1 MQAEI
6 DEEKEKREILNKY
19 RALLR
24 SSKEILSTDDKK
36 EIRKAFNFAMDAHQ
50 GVRRKS
56 GEPYIYHPIAVAQ
69 IVAREIGLGKISI
82 ICALLH
88 DVVEDSDY
96 TLEDIERM
104 FGEKVARIIDGLT
117 KISGVFDQNVSLQA
131 ENFRKMLLTLSDD
144 VRVILIKLADRTH
157 NMRTMDSM
165 PENKQRKIAS
175 ETLYIYA
182 PLAHRLGLYA
192 IKTELEDL
200 SLKYTEPEV
209 YYDIVQKLKETENE
223 RHKYIQRFSA
233 PIKKALRDEGF
244 NFTIKGRPKSI
255 HSIRNK
261 LLRQGITFDEIY
273 DKFAIRIIIDSNPED
288 EKADCWK
295 VYSIIT
301 DYFRPNPDR
310 LRDWISTPRAN
321 GYESLHTTVMGPGGH
336 WVEVQIRT
344 ERMDEIAEVG
354 YAAHWR
360 YKADDP
366 HKESRL
372 EEWIGRI
379 RELLENPDA
388 NAVDFIDDFKLNLFS
403 DEIFVFTPKGDL
415 ITLPVNASAL
425 DFAFEIHTEVGAHC
439 LGAKV
444 NGRLVPLS
452 HVLNSGDQVEI
463 LTSQKQQP
471 KEDWLNFVITAK
483 AKSRIKN
490 SLKEE
495 RRKIASD
502 GKEIL
507 ERKLK
512 HIKIPFT
519 DKTINEMVQFF
530 ELDTSQDLFYEV
542 GNGVID
548 NKRIKQYATER
559 IGGIYNYFRSR
570 FTRRTNKV
578 IPQQDEQK
586 GRILVFGDSE
596 ESLMYKLAKC
606 CSPIPGDNVFGFLTI
621 NEGIKVHKLD
631 CPNAIRLQSNYAY
644 RILRAKW
651 VSSHGRDFP
660 SGIRVEGID
669 RSGLANDITRIISNS
684 MKINIKAISINS
696 MDGIFEG
703 NIVVIVKD
711 KNHLESLIDRIQKVD
726 GVRKVERTN

>member
-1 MQAEI
+1 MQI
-6 DEEKEKREILNKY
+6 DQEKEKKEILNKY

-24 SSKEILSTDDKK
+24 SSKESLSSAEKK
-36 EIRKAFNFAMDAHQ
+36 EIRRAFNFAMDAHKD
-50 GVRRKS
+50 VRRKS

-69 IVAREIGLGKISI
+69 IVAKEIGLGSTSI
-82 ICALLH
+82 VCALLH

-104 FGEKVARIIDGLT
+104 FGEKVALIIDGLT

-157 NMRTMDSM
+157 NMRTLESM
-165 PENKQRKIAS
+165 PEHKQRKIAS
-175 ETLYIYA
+175 ETLYIYS

-200 SLKYTEPEV
+200 GLKYTEPEV
-209 YYDIVQKLKETENE
+209 YSDIVQKLKETENE
-223 RHKYIQRFSA
+223 RYKYIQHFTT
-233 PIKKALRDEGF
+233 PVKKVLKSEGF
-244 NFTIKGRPKSI
+244 NFTVKGRPKSI
-255 HSIRNK
+255 YSIRKK
-261 LLRQGITFDEIY
+261 LIRQGVSFDEIY
-273 DKFAIRIIIDSNPED
+273 DKFAIRIIIDSKTEN

-301 DYFRPNPDR
+301 DYYRPNPDR

-344 ERMDEIAEVG
+344 NRMDEIAEVG
-354 YAAHWR
+354 YAAHWK
-360 YKADDP
+360 YKTEEP
-366 HKESRL
+366 GKESRL
-372 EEWIGRI
+372 EEWISQI

-388 NAVDFIDDFKLNLFS
+388 NAVDFIDDIKLNLFS

-415 ITLPVNASAL
+415 KTLPSNASAL
-425 DFAFEIHTEVGAHC
+425 DFAFEIHSEVGARC

-452 HVLNSGDQVEI
+452 YILNSGDQVEI
-463 LTSQKQQP
+463 LTSQKQRP

-483 AKSRIKN
+483 ARSKIKS
-490 SLKEE
+490 SLKDE
-495 RRKIASD
+495 RKKIASE

-519 DKTINEMVQFF
+519 DKTINEMVRFF
-530 ELDTSQDLFYEV
+530 ELKTSQDLFYEV
-542 GNGVID
+542 GVGSLD
-548 NKRIKQYATER
+548 NKRIKAYASER
-559 IGGIYNYFRSR
+559 SGGIYSYFRNR
-570 FTRRTNKV
+570 FNRRTSVKGEV
-578 IPQQDEQK
+578 SPTKDGS
-586 GRILVFGDSE
+586 GRILVFGDGE
-596 ESLMYKLAKC
+596 EKLDYKLSKC
-606 CSPIPGDNVFGFLTI
+606 CGPIPGDNVFGFLTI
-621 NEGIKVHKLD
+621 NEGIKVHKVD

-644 RILRAKW
+644 RILKAKW
-651 VSSHGRDFP
+651 VTAEGRDFAT
-660 SGIRVEGID
+660 SIRIEGID
-669 RSGLANDITRIISNS
+669 RSGMANDITRIISAS
-684 MKINIKAISINS
+684 MKINIKAININS
-696 MDGIFEG
+696 SDDIFDGL
-703 NIVVIVKD
+703 IVVVVRD
-711 KNHLESLIDRIQKVD
+711 KNHLQHLIERIK
-726 GVRKVERTN
+726 KVEGVKGVKRTN